1 MIKALVFL
9 LIGAGATYLYLNPGD
24 VDGMIELGKDG
35 INQGAT
41 IVKEMT
47 E

>member
-1 MIKALVFL
+1 MKAIIFFA
-9 LIGAGATYLYLNPGD
+9 IGAAACYLYLNPGD
-24 VDGMIELGKDG
+24 IDGMMDMGKNS
-35 INQGAT
+35 INQGAS